1 MGQKAFLLMS
11 SLVMSQIA
19 LASSASSKQ
28 TVSGNGPL
36 AFASL
41 VAEHSP
47 LLTAQEKRIMADL
60 LEGRLHFKYSAG
72 KKISV
77 DADSIVCSESNVA
90 IATRSCD
97 LKFGKKT
104 ISIKGRK
111 AHELFATLVEIG
123 VPSDGAAGTIYES
136 LSHLTCAID
145 PHEIQQNAGGGAQCQ
160 FDPGSP

>member
-1 MGQKAFLLMS
+1 MSQKTFILISA
-11 SLVMSQIA
+11 LVMSQFA
-19 LASSASSKQ
+19 FVDSASSKQ
-28 TVSGNGPL
+28 TVSGNGSL

-47 LLTAQEKRIMADL
+47 LLSRQEKKIMADL
-60 LEGRLHFKYSAG
+60 LEGRLHFKYAEG

-90 IATRSCD
+90 ITTRSCD

-104 ISIKGRK
+104 LTIKGRK

-136 LSHLTCAID
+136 LTHLSCAID
-145 PHEIQQNAGGGAQCQ
+145 PHEIQQNAGGGAQCE